1 MKACATCGMVWPL
14 EDFPTTTNCRT
25 HKVYWMKDCRIC
37 KARNAKTVRQLQRLF
52 PRPPEGSSCYCCG
65 RAEKRLFY
73 DHDHTKTGPES
84 FRGFLC
90 LRCNVSAC
98 SYSVRELQQTIA
110 YLRRYEAR
118 VEEVVSLADVSTTQ
132 ESTESSFQVSDE
144 SHGP

>member
-1 MKACATCGMVWPL
+1 MKACASCGVFWPL
-14 EDFPTTTNCRT
+14 EDFPTTTNCRSY
-25 HKVYWMKDCRIC
+25 KVYYMRDCRIC
-37 KARNAKTVRQLQRLF
+37 KARNAKTVRQLQKIF
-52 PRPPEGSSCYCCG
+52 PRPPEGSPCELCG
-65 RAEKRLFY
+65 RAEKRLYY

-90 LRCNVSAC
+90 LRCNISAC

-118 VEEVVSLADVSTTQ
+118 TEEADVSTTQ
-132 ESTESSFQVSDE
+132 EATESTEGFLSDE

>member
-1 MKACATCGMVWPL
+1 MKACASCGIFGPL
-14 EDFPTTTNCRT
+14 EDFPSTTNCRT

-37 KARNAKTVRQLQRLF
+37 KARNAKTVRQLQKLF
-52 PRPPEGSSCYCCG
+52 PRPPEGSPCDLCG
-65 RAEKRLFY
+65 RAEKRLYY

-118 VEEVVSLADVSTTQ
+118 AEE